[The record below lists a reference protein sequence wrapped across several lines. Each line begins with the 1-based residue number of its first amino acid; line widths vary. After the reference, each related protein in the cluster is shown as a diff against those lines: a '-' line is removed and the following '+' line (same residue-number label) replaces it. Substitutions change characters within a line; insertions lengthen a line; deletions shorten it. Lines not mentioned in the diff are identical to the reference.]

1 MKTECCSPK
10 DCCPPEWIIHSLL
23 LITLNAG
30 CSELFMLFYCYLIN
44 WAQHATAHFNQQSQ
58 AATGL
63 FMDILDVK
71 TPEENESKL
80 STGDCIITSIFIMK
94 KEP

>member
-1 MKTECCSPK
+1 V
-10 DCCPPEWIIHSLL
+10 DNSLP
-23 LITLNAG
+23 LIDN
-30 CSELFMLFYCYLIN
+30 SERWLFAYEQFMLFYCYLIN
-44 WAQHATAHFNQQSQ
+44 WAQHATTHFNQQSQ

-71 TPEENESKL
+71 TPEENERKL
-80 STGDCIITSIFIMK
+80 STGDCRITSIFIMK

>member
-1 MKTECCSPK
+1 VDNSLSPIDNSK
-10 DCCPPEWIIHSLL
+10 RW
-23 LITLNAG
+23 
-30 CSELFMLFYCYLIN
+30 LFAYEQFILFYCYLIK

-63 FMDILDVK
+63 FMYILDVK
-71 TPEENESKL
+71 TPEVNESKL
-80 STGDCIITSIFIMK
+80 STGDCRITSIFIMK